1 MRPEGYGMLCAI
13 IPMRRAL
20 PFCLALILQVA
31 CIPSTMGSK
40 VSDSDWQSGVVKR
53 ISTNHVLKTSG
64 HYGEKP
70 PKHGVFFTY
79 YFIEANNYL
88 FEAEEIQ
95 TKPSKTTTL
104 TVDEPVKFIV
114 NGTEFSVKDKKG
126 KQHKFRLLN
135 SIPES
140 SSQPAAPK

>member
-1 MRPEGYGMLCAI
+1 
-13 IPMRRAL
+13 
-20 PFCLALILQVA
+20 
-31 CIPSTMGSK
+31 MGSK
-40 VSDSDWQSGVVKR
+40 ISDSDWQSGVVKR